1 MIVRLLSQAPAAVL
15 LPLPDLDR
23 VDDSESDTDLS
34 GSSTDEVSVYNQL
47 QYMLM
52 SVTCERL
59 YCASSS
65 YFLRSLHRILIPL

>member
-1 MIVRLLSQAPAAVL
+1 MRTPKKKDAAR
-15 LPLPDLDR
+15 PDLGR
-23 VDDSESDTDLS
+23 VVDSSDTDTS

-59 YCASSS
+59 YCASSW
-65 YFLRSLHRILIPL
+65 YFLRSLHRILIRL